1 MAEAVLLH
9 FEQHDFFVDTTVH
22 FGINSIDIIQELA

>member
-9 FEQHDFFVDTTVH
+9 FEQHYLFVDTAIH
-22 FGINSIDIIQELA
+22 FGINSIDIIQERA